1 MDSDRAREL
10 VTLEPRRIG
19 HALAA
24 SERPGSHDASDR
36 NEPGHRDLDDVY
48 QDEVAAGR
56 AADLHRRLAASQR
69 AEAPPEAGNYQLSIE
84 SGEREWCDR

>member
-10 VTLEPRRIG
+10 VTLERRRIG
-19 HALAA
+19 QALAA
-24 SERPGSHDASDR
+24 IDRPGSHEASDR
-36 NEPGHRDLDDVY
+36 IEPGDGDLDDVY
-48 QDEVAAGR
+48 QDEVDAGR
-56 AADLHRRLAASQR
+56 AEDLHRRLAALER